1 MKRPL
6 CLVSLL
12 FAAVL
17 ALLLYQEPPEAFV
30 FDGKE
35 GGRITVTG
43 KVGQK
48 EYGPQGGILWLTDIT
63 DYSAES
69 AQNPRIN
76 QNNNQDNQ
84 RNHLNSR
91 PPEGILCYFP
101 DEAMP
106 KTGQYVSLTGRARSL
121 RHVMNPGAF
130 DQEAYYRVQGVE
142 LQLMDCS
149 VVRAV
154 GEGNSWKEALFSLRC
169 RLEKILYENLK
180 EEQASVLSAML
191 LGSKKRLDSEV
202 KELYQAS
209 GIAHILAISGLH
221 ISFLG
226 MLLLRLLRRLGCPA
240 KIAALLCLPL
250 LYSYGV
256 LTGAG
261 ASGLR
266 ALCMFS
272 LQLGAVLVGRTY
284 DMITALAAAAILL
297 LAEQPLYLF
306 SGSFQLSFGAILG
319 LGLIYPALRNEKR
332 RTNQERRAAGRVCAA
347 LSDSLLAGGSVML
360 MTLPVLL
367 RNFYEFAPWS
377 LLLNLVVIPLTGLLL
392 PAGFALMAAGSL
404 CPVLAPLP
412 ALICRGILAVLT
424 ILCRV
429 ALTLP
434 GSRVCTGYVPDWQT
448 AAYFMLLFVACCG
461 KRRNVLKSVLLGSA
475 LLVLFLRLP
484 AKPLQVHMVDVGQ
497 GDCFFLQARGEYA
510 LIDGGSSSEKK
521 IGHYQIAPL
530 LRYYGVT
537 CLDYVFVTHLDAD
550 HYNGIEELLEM
561 GTGEQPEVMVRNLV
575 LPAVLEGEEKAERLT
590 ELVKAQGGRV
600 YGMEAGDELWL
611 GEARLRCLHPLSG
624 ERVSDSNDASLVLS
638 VEYGSFRGL
647 FTGDLSIGHEK
658 ELLDVLEESGGED
671 MRYTLLKAGHHGSA
685 DATGEELLQRLRPSL
700 VLLSY
705 GQNNSYGHPHADTM
719 ARLER
724 SGAQLF
730 ATAQC
735 GEVTVSTDGEK
746 VWIRSFALQP

>member
-91 PPEGILCYFP
+91 LPEGVLCYFP

-121 RHVMNPGAF
+121 RHAMNPGAF

-169 RLEKILYENLK
+169 RLEKILYENLE

-266 ALCMFS
+266 ALCMFF
-272 LQLGAVLVGRTY
+272 LQLGAVLTGRTY
-284 DMITALAAAAILL
+284 DMITALAAAALLL
-297 LAEQPLYLF
+297 LAEQPQYLF

-319 LGLIYPALRNEKR
+319 LGLIYPALRAEKR

-377 LLLNLVVIPLTGLLL
+377 LLLNLLVVPLTGLLL
-392 PAGFALMAAGSL
+392 PAGFALMAAGGL
-404 CPVLAPLP
+404 CPVLAPFP
-412 ALICRGILAVLT
+412 ALVCRGILAAFTL
-424 ILCRV
+424 LCRA

-434 GSRVCTGYVPDWQT
+434 GSRVCTGYVPDWQA
-448 AAYFMLLFVACCG
+448 AAYFMLLFLACCG
-461 KRRNVLKSVLLGSA
+461 RRRKVLKNVLLGSA
-475 LLVLFLRLP
+475 LLVLFLHLP
-484 AKPLQVHMVDVGQ
+484 AKPLQIHMVDVGQ

-521 IGHYQIAPL
+521 VGHYQIAPL

-550 HYNGIEELLEM
+550 HYNGIEELLEK
-561 GTGEQPEVMVRNLV
+561 GVGEQPEVMVRNLV
-575 LPAVLEGEEKAERLT
+575 FPAVLEGEEKAERLT

-638 VEYGSFRGL
+638 VEYGSFCGL